1 VSYQLRIFM
10 QKALPMLYSSEIVE
24 VEMECRDV
32 HAVDDLKVKYQET
45 GIMDHGTLVHVD
57 YFQIKY
63 HDSQAG
69 PVSAES
75 LMKPAFSGT
84 KEPMLKRFWEAWQK
98 LERELRPQERNFR
111 LILKT
116 NRPWDPWC
124 PVAKHLDADFRLKRE
139 FFDAKSTTALG
150 DIRCR
155 WRDSCE
161 TSNEGDFNKFL
172 TTLRFQVESPS
183 LAGSEAHLRDIC
195 RLAGL
200 DVLPASMDLNPY
212 DALAQVFLLEGKTR
226 HTAESLRKRLEQN
239 KLIAAPLRLKR
250 GTVNKEEPLR
260 LLCFVEHVLGS
271 APPESFGRP
280 QAKQFRVKFWLS
292 EGKGLPDRLDEAG
305 IEGVTGDQLAHA
317 IAEVYSVQLNETPN
331 GRLLLGLFLPQQ
343 DLVVDGLSAF
353 LQRLR
358 ECAKA
363 CLPNCTG
370 IPLLLACSSRWPV
383 GSSAHPLSKTRAHLR
398 RASSELIDT
407 LFLDPSQGQS
417 SMNSLNWLMI
427 DGLQQ
432 AGKPRPQAFLDVVDG
447 NELFRTK
454 DDSID
459 SDDVIDPLANRN
471 AVYLSEAAGRAQS
484 QNDLNPIDPL
494 LMRGIPLIWCEKSQT
509 TSGGQEPAAE
519 GQSCHPMDSILGWN
533 GLTFL
538 DKLHR
543 FQHEEFSQADE
554 GDRHI
559 RQFIRSGILFWEDHR
574 HIPASAPVNSFRD
587 PFLPYRP

>member
-1 VSYQLRIFM
+1 MLMALR
-10 QKALPMLYSSEIVE
+10 MLYSKEIVA
-24 VEMECRDV
+24 VEMECREAK
-32 HAVDDLKVKYQET
+32 AVDDLKVMYQES

-57 YFQIKY
+57 YIQIKY
-63 HDSQAG
+63 HTLQAG
-69 PVSAES
+69 FVSAES
-75 LMKPAFSGT
+75 LMNPAWSGT
-84 KEPMLKRFWEAWQK
+84 REPMLKRFWQAWQK
-98 LERELRPQERNFR
+98 LERELRPLEQNFR

-116 NRPWDPWC
+116 NWPWDRDC
-124 PVAKHLDADFRLKRE
+124 PVAAHLDANFRLKKE
-139 FFDAKSTTALG
+139 FFDSKDSTAVG
-150 DIRCR
+150 KIRNR
-155 WRDSCE
+155 WRDACGCAPCDEDS
-161 TSNEGDFNKFL
+161 FNQFL
-172 TTLRFQVESPS
+172 TTLRFQLESLS
-183 LAGSEAHLRDIC
+183 LAGTGDHLQDIC

-200 DVLPASMDLNPY
+200 KVMEASMDLNDY
-212 DALAQVFLLEGKTR
+212 DRIAQVFLLEGKTR

-292 EGKGLPDRLDEAG
+292 EGKGLPDRLDEAS

-317 IAEVYSVQLNETPN
+317 IAEVYSDQLNETPN

-363 CLPNCTG
+363 YLPNCTG

-383 GSSAHPLSKTRAHLR
+383 GSSAHPRLSKTRAHLR

-417 SMNSLNWLMI
+417 SMNSLKWLMI
-427 DGLQQ
+427 DGLQE
-432 AGKPRPQAFLDVVDG
+432 AGKPMPRAFLNVVDG
-447 NELFRTK
+447 NKLFRTK

-494 LMRGIPLIWCEKSQT
+494 LMRGIPLIWCEKSQP

-543 FQHEEFSQADE
+543 FQHEGFSQGDE

-574 HIPASAPVNSFRD
+574 HIPASAPVNPFRD